1 MALSLYPSQEQYL
14 SRLGKRPY
22 LFAEVGT
29 GKTLMALFRVHRTGT
44 RKVLVICPAS
54 VRDTQVWELDLEKSG
69 LQFDQFEVQGFS
81 FLQKFKTLD
90 FNKYSDYYVII
101 DECFIGETLVQT
113 DSGDKQIRDI
123 KIGDKVQSYNHQTN
137 RVELKTVTR
146 LVKKEYNDKYY
157 CIFSSH
163 GAIIAT
169 YNHPVMTQDGYK
181 MAQDVVEGDTVYE
194 RVDNSKQNTQVR
206 SGSEMQVLREH
217 TSGEGLESKAGAAI
231 SSKELANLQ
240 RGVRSK
246 IVRDSLQQKSEQKP
260 KQPHVSGEGTSDF
273 KGEWDSLANMGEG
286 QEHGSPQGW
295 EWQYIPLATVTLREV
310 RESEQGLDYG
320 AANTDKRAEEPTKI
334 SDLLQSRYRERL
346 LQACGRVRRT
356 EPSRASE
363 VQRQEE
369 GRKIRA
375 ARVERVAV
383 LEREDIERHG
393 LSSEPNTVYCIEVEG
408 NSNFFANDMLVH
420 NCHKIKNSQSLQGMG
435 AWKLCLEARGYLFLS
450 GTPMSKWADAVNYAK
465 ITGLVKHKTEF
476 YRRFVVE
483 QRSYAHKGM
492 DIVGYRDTD
501 TLIRWWNSIA
511 LRLRAEECVEL
522 PKKQVIDV
530 QIPIKRKEYIR
541 MIKERMS
548 ADGEPLDSAPKL
560 TWALRRYAEVSPEK
574 LAWVTEKVEGLP
586 NALIFANTIGA
597 IEALSA
603 KLKAAGIKHGVWY
616 GAKKD
621 KFTDQDVMIVQYQ
634 SGGTGLNLQKF
645 NTTIFLSPC
654 YSFIDYTQAVGR
666 TYRNGQAQKCTFYHL
681 RAQNTIDGAIYAA
694 LSEKRDFD
702 DKLTGIKEV
711 NWMEMM
717 S

>member
-1 MALSLYPSQEQYL
+1 MQLYQSQENYL
-14 SRLGKRPY
+14 ARLGKRPY

-90 FNKYSDYYVII
+90 FTKYSDYYVII
-101 DECFIGETLVQT
+101 DE
-113 DSGDKQIRDI
+113 
-123 KIGDKVQSYNHQTN
+123 
-137 RVELKTVTR
+137 
-146 LVKKEYNDKYY
+146 
-157 CIFSSH
+157 
-163 GAIIAT
+163 A
-169 YNHPVMTQDGYK
+169 
-181 MAQDVVEGDTVYE
+181 
-194 RVDNSKQNTQVR
+194 
-206 SGSEMQVLREH
+206 
-217 TSGEGLESKAGAAI
+217 
-231 SSKELANLQ
+231 
-240 RGVRSK
+240 
-246 IVRDSLQQKSEQKP
+246 
-260 KQPHVSGEGTSDF
+260 
-273 KGEWDSLANMGEG
+273 
-286 QEHGSPQGW
+286 
-295 EWQYIPLATVTLREV
+295 
-310 RESEQGLDYG
+310 
-320 AANTDKRAEEPTKI
+320 
-334 SDLLQSRYRERL
+334 
-346 LQACGRVRRT
+346 
-356 EPSRASE
+356 
-363 VQRQEE
+363 
-369 GRKIRA
+369 
-375 ARVERVAV
+375 
-383 LEREDIERHG
+383 
-393 LSSEPNTVYCIEVEG
+393 
-408 NSNFFANDMLVH
+408 
-420 NCHKIKNSQSLQGMG
+420 HKIKNSQSLQGMG
-435 AWKLCLEARGYLFLS
+435 AWKLCLSARGYLFLS

-501 TLIRWWNSIA
+501 TLVKWWNSIA

-541 MIKERMS
+541 MIKERIS

-586 NALIFANTIGA
+586 NALIFANTIQA
-597 IEALSA
+597 IEELSA
-603 KLKAAGIKHGVWY
+603 KLKKAGIKHGVWY

-666 TYRNGQAQKCTFYHL
+666 TYRNGQAEKCTFYHL